1 MIRSN
6 VRWTSAVAIAA
17 AFVSCSDKPELT
29 TQREDA
35 VRAEGAAAAQSLLAT
50 LQTNLVTSMEEG
62 GLVQAVEFCASRAL
76 ALTDSV
82 SESLGEGIS
91 IKRVSGMHRNPE
103 NAPDASELEAIRHF
117 EAALAEDGGL
127 PDDWVQETPAGELR
141 YYRPLTILPPC
152 LPAAGPMSTTML
164 AERIV
169 ASSCSTTITVLP
181 MSRRCLSVLISRL
194 LSRWCK
200 PMVGSSST

>member
-1 MIRSN
+1 MIRST

-29 TQREDA
+29 PQREDA

-62 GLVQAVEFCASRAL
+62 GPVQAVEFCASRAM

-117 EAALAEDGGL
+117 EAALVESGRL
-127 PDDWVQETPAGELR
+127 PDDWVQETPSGELR
-141 YYRPLTILPPC
+141 YYRPMTIAPPC
-152 LPAAGPMSTTML
+152 LNCHGNPDNMDPEVRRAVETAYPDDLATGYEAGDLRGLVRVSVSE
-164 AERIV
+164 ERVSQAI
-169 ASSCSTTITVLP
+169 
-181 MSRRCLSVLISRL
+181 
-194 LSRWCK
+194 
-200 PMVGSSST
+200 GG

>member
-1 MIRSN
+1 MIRST
-6 VRWTSAVAIAA
+6 VRWTSIVAIAA
-17 AFVSCSDKPELT
+17 AFVSCSGEPELT
-29 TQREDA
+29 PQRENA

-50 LQTNLVTSMEEG
+50 LQTNLVTSVEEG

-117 EAALAEDGGL
+117 EAALAESGRL
-127 PDDWVQETPAGELR
+127 PDDWVQETPSGELR
-141 YYRPLTILPPC
+141 YYRPMTIAPPC
-152 LPAAGPMSTTML
+152 LNCHGNPDNMDPEVRRALETAYPDDLATGYEAGDLRGLVRVSVSE
-164 AERIV
+164 ERVSQAI
-169 ASSCSTTITVLP
+169 
-181 MSRRCLSVLISRL
+181 
-194 LSRWCK
+194 
-200 PMVGSSST
+200 GG